1 MKKAISAVV
10 ALAASLAFAFFLWV
24 MPNCKVSKKNAWR
37 GGFITAIAF
46 GCWIKICSVAQVGI
60 AKSSAL
66 YGSFAFLPIILTW
79 LYIGWQIILLGAC
92 MVKSFEDGGK
102 AEA

>member
-1 MKKAISAVV
+1 MLFRS
-10 ALAASLAFAFFLWV
+10 
-24 MPNCKVSKKNAWR
+24 
-37 GGFITAIAF
+37 
-46 GCWIKICSVAQVGI
+46 VGI

-102 AEA
+102 AET